1 MKPSF
6 DIRSDQLKKLS
17 VQFEKISRK
26 VNDAAYKGLNSSAM
40 KIGAQAQSNLIA
52 NNSKATMQL
61 HNSLRIEKSS
71 GSNTVDV
78 VFNSDHAANVEL
90 GQKAG
95 TRVEPKTL
103 VEWLKKKNF
112 ISGKGRKGYL
122 SHLWAVATVISRN
135 ILAKGTKARPFLY
148 PAFRKNE
155 QEVIDILQR
164 EINKVTR

>member
-1 MKPSF
+1 MRATF
-6 DIRSDQLKKLS
+6 DIRSNELISLSKK
-17 VQFEKISRK
+17 FEKISKR
-26 VNDAAYKGLNSSAM
+26 VNDAAYEGLNKAAM
-40 KIGAQAQSNLIA
+40 RIGAQAQENLKKNDNIA
-52 NNSKATMQL
+52 TGQL
-61 HNSLRIEKSS
+61 FNSLRIDRAS
-71 GSNTVDV
+71 GSNAIDV
-78 VFNSDHAANVEL
+78 LFNSDHAANIEL
-90 GQKAG
+90 GQKSG

-112 ISGKGRKGYL
+112 IPGKGRKGYL

-148 PAFRKNE
+148 PAFRNNE